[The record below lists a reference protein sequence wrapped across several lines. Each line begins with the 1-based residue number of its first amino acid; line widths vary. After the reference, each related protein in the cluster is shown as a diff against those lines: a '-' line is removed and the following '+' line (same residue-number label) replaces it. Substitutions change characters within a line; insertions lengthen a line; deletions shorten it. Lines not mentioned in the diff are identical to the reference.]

1 MFIKQTYPIRF
12 SAGTDINIIE
22 KCVGMRSVAF
32 FLYQHCVQFVNLKK
46 KIPFCVPRICFLFT
60 VVSKEVLI
68 IVFIP
73 VLY

>member
-12 SAGTDINIIE
+12 STGTDMNIIR

-32 FLYQHCVQFVNLKK
+32 FCISTVFSLLIKK
-46 KIPFCVPRICFLFT
+46 KPIPFCVPRTCFLFT